1 MYLSRTY
8 CKIILG
14 LGKCRL
20 REMAAEE
27 SGRRVWL
34 VEAAEEGTRSI
45 SGLGGNSTD
54 MREESKS
61 LRKGLGLVWS
71 ETQWIHRF
79 WLLFPLTRA
88 SLQVT
93 ILPFSSVP
101 FSPNA
106 ISSCHHSMLFPTT
119 HPSRR
124 SRPRETS
131 SNPWRRFC

>member
-14 LGKCRL
+14 LGKCLL
-20 REMAAEE
+20 RIKAEK
-27 SGRRVWL
+27 WL
-34 VEAAEEGTRSI
+34 PRNQVGGYGWWKAAEEGTRSI

-61 LRKGLGLVWS
+61 HRKGLGLVWS
-71 ETQWIHRF
+71 ELQWIHRI

-88 SLQVT
+88 SLFCS
-93 ILPFSSVP
+93 LLSKCYFFMPPF
-101 FSPNA
+101 NA
-106 ISSCHHSMLFPTT
+106 IPTT

-124 SRPRETS
+124 SRPQETS
-131 SNPWRRFC
+131 WRRFC